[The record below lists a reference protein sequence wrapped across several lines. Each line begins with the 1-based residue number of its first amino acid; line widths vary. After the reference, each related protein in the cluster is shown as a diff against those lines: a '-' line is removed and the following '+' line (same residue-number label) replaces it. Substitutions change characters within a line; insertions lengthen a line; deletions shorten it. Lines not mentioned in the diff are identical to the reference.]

1 MTLVRFGLL
10 GQKNYRQR
18 IKNDMKCLDSD
29 MIIGFLRGKAECL
42 KKMNDLENE
51 SLATTTINI
60 FELQYG
66 AKISNRSEENLEEL
80 KKILNSLNIFSFDY
94 KSCDE
99 ASSIFADLR
108 KMGKIIGIKD
118 ILIAGICRSNKLDL
132 ITKNVKQFENV
143 KGLKIE
149 GF

>member
-1 MTLVRFGLL
+1 MRFGLL

-18 IKNDMKCLDSD
+18 MKNNMKCLDSD
-29 MIIGFLRGKAECL
+29 IIIGFLRGKAESL
-42 KKMNDLENE
+42 NKMKELENE

-66 AKISNRSEENLEEL
+66 AKISNRSKENLDEL
-80 KKILNSLNIFSFDY
+80 KKIINNLNVFSFDY
-94 KSCDE
+94 KASDE
-99 ASSIFADLR
+99 ASSIFADLK
-108 KMGKIIGIKD
+108 KMGKRIGIKD

-132 ITKNVKQFENV
+132 ITKNVKHFENI

>member
-1 MTLVRFGLL
+1 MTLAKFGLL
-10 GQKNYRQR
+10 GQKNYRKKG
-18 IKNDMKCLDSD
+18 KNEMKCLDSD
-29 MIIGFLRGKAECL
+29 IIIGFLRGKAESL
-42 KKMNDLENE
+42 KKMKDLENE

-60 FELQYG
+60 FEIQYG
-66 AKISNRSEENLEEL
+66 AKISKRYEENLNEL
-80 KKILNSLNIFSFDY
+80 KKFLNSLNIFSFDY
-94 KSCDE
+94 KSSEE

-108 KMGKIIGIKD
+108 KIGKIIGIKD

-132 ITKNVKQFENV
+132 ITKNVRHFQNI

>member
-1 MTLVRFGLL
+1 
-10 GQKNYRQR
+10 
-18 IKNDMKCLDSD
+18 MKCLDSD
-29 MIIGFLRGKAECL
+29 IIIGFLRGKAESL
-42 KKMNDLENE
+42 KKMKDLENE

-66 AKISNRSEENLEEL
+66 AKISKRYEENLNEL
-80 KKILNSLNIFSFDY
+80 KKFLNSLNIFSFDY
-94 KSCDE
+94 KSSEE

-108 KMGKIIGIKD
+108 KIGKIIGIKD

-132 ITKNVKQFENV
+132 ITKNVRYFQNI

>member
-1 MTLVRFGLL
+1 
-10 GQKNYRQR
+10 
-18 IKNDMKCLDSD
+18 MKCLDSD
-29 MIIGFLRGKAECL
+29 IIIGFLRGKIESL
-42 KKMNDLENE
+42 KKMKDLENE

-66 AKISNRSEENLEEL
+66 AKISDKYEENLEEL
-80 KKILNSLNIFSFDY
+80 KKLVNSLNIFSFDY
-94 KSCDE
+94 KSSGE

-108 KMGKIIGIKD
+108 KREKFIGIKD

-132 ITKNVKQFENV
+132 ITRNVKHFENV